1 MKLLIS
7 LSLIFLFI
15 GCGYK
20 NTVETQP
27 ISVLKPHYEIKEF
40 YSLKEL
46 VNYGLKENYDVAI
59 FKEKRKQIHAQLLQ
73 NINFPTASINTQ
85 RNDSK
90 NFESKIDSSQI
101 STGLNVSYELDFLDK
116 YKDKTF
122 IKEKAKEINEIQL
135 NNLENEIIY
144 TIVNM
149 WLNLHIE
156 YQKERIYKEKIAL
169 YQKILLIMQQKYYN
183 QEISMSDILQQ
194 KTAIES
200 LNENLLKSIYNQE
213 IYKTSLNTIT
223 SASINYDILK
233 PIIMENGINE
243 LKYNGNSIEIL
254 EHPEVEIAYLEL
266 LQQEKAIAI
275 AIKEKCP
282 TLSLGATLS
291 NQALNVSSL
300 FDTWIGAFTTAISY
314 SFFNNVINE
323 KVEEEKSLYSQKS
336 YSFFKT
342 YFGVWVRLQKI
353 IAWDY
358 NLQEQLKS
366 VSIQQKLNQKTL
378 EINLKDYVGG
388 QITSI
393 NLLQTQSSV
402 LDDGIKELTIKKE
415 LVLNNLLIHKELM
428 NMKSFIK

>member
-7 LSLIFLFI
+7 FSLIFLFI

-20 NTVETQP
+20 NTAETQP

-169 YQKILLIMQQKYYN
+169 YQKILFVMQQKYYN

-213 IYKTSLNTIT
+213 TYKNSLNTIT

-243 LKYNGNSIEIL
+243 LKYNGNAIDIL
-254 EHPEVEIAYLEL
+254 KHPEVEIAYLEL

-291 NQALNVSSL
+291 NQVLNVSSL
-300 FDTWIGAFTTAISY
+300 FDTWIGAFTTTISY

-366 VSIQQKLNQKTL
+366 VIIQQKLNQKTL

-393 NLLQTQSSV
+393 NLIQTQSSV